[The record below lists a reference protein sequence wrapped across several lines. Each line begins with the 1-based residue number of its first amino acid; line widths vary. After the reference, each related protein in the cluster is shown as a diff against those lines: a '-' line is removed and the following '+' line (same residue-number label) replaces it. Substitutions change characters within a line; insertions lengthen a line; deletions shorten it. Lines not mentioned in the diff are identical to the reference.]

1 MDPVAKGWVR
11 AAIDLWCRLRK
22 VPRDSLLGSAV
33 RESLAQYIRQQNSM
47 RSLKQTGGHGS

>member
-33 RESLAQYIRQQNSM
+33 RESLAQITQQNSM
-47 RSLKQTGGHGS
+47 RSLKQTGRDGS